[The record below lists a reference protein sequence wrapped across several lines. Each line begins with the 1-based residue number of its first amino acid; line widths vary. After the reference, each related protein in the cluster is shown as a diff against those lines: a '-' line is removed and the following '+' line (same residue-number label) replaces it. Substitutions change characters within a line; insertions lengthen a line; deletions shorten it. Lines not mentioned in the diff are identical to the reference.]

1 MGSQKHSGLEFG
13 WHKPVL
19 FWGFMD
25 LSALAE
31 QGENPHE
38 LMLCLP
44 EPKNSRHGW
53 GSFFISQNWALIP
66 GVLASSSGAVNTAK
80 KGKSRRPARSP

>member
-1 MGSQKHSGLEFG
+1 MGSQEPSGLEFE

-19 FWGFMD
+19 FWGFMN

-31 QGENPHE
+31 QGENPHA

-53 GSFFISQNWALIP
+53 ASFSTSQNWAPIP

-80 KGKSRRPARSP
+80 RGKSC